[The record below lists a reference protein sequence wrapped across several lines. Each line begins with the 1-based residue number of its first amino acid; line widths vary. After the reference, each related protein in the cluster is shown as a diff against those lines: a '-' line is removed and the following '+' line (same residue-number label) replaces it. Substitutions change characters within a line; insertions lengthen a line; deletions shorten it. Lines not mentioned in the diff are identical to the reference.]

1 MAADEKGQSFNKPAD
16 FQLET
21 DKANAE
27 TTVAR
32 EQTDPRGAADNTVAQ
47 TSPENDEAATGV
59 LGSGH
64 GDFNPVTA
72 TDSQLERAKPSE
84 EAEAERKRI
93 DALPEVPMYNP
104 NAGLTP
110 RVGGPYL
117 DVLELER
124 AETQRAVFENREPDY
139 TDMAG
144 TAGVTLMTAGQVANL
159 HGGSPALAQF
169 IEAHADDDKLGPT
182 PVTTV
187 PMAGTNLDVIEVAEE
202 EKTARKEW
210 DNNKVTSHD
219 NPEVVFTESATR
231 DATRE

>member
-1 MAADEKGQSFNKPAD
+1 MAADEKAKGTKPAGD

-21 DKANAE
+21 NEKAAK

-32 EQTDPRGAADNTVAQ
+32 EQTDPRSAADNTVAQ
-47 TSPENDEAATGV
+47 SRPEDDEAATGV

-72 TDSQLERAKPSE
+72 TDSQLGRAKLSE
-84 EAEAERKRI
+84 DAENERKRI
-93 DALPEVPMYNP
+93 EALPEVPLYNP

-124 AETQRAVFENREPDY
+124 AETQRAVFENREPNYD
-139 TDMAG
+139 DMAG

-187 PMAGTNLDVIEVAEE
+187 PMAGTNLDVIEVAEQ
-202 EKTARKEW
+202 EKKARQDW
-210 DNNKVTSHD
+210 DNTKVTSHD
-219 NPEVVFTESATR
+219 QPGTVFTESATR